1 MKDIIKLSFLKKS
14 INASPSQ
21 ILVIGFAAIILSGA
35 ILLNLPMASKD
46 GNSVGFINALF
57 TATSAVCVTGLVVV
71 DTATHWTPF
80 GQVIIIALIQIGGL
94 GFMTMSTLLSLL
106 VGRRITLRE
115 RIMMQEALNLDE
127 LEGLVRLTKSIIIA
141 TFTIEAAGAV
151 IYSTVFVPE
160 FGMKKGMIMGL
171 FHSVSAFCNAGFD
184 LIGGFKSFSPYVN
197 NAVINFT
204 TMLLIIIGGLGF
216 TVWMD
221 IYNNRSFGR
230 LSLHSKVVL
239 SVTGF
244 LITVGAL
251 FLFMIEYNNPATMGG
266 LPLSGKILSS
276 LFHSVSPRTAGFNTI
291 DNAAFTSSSKFLT
304 IILMFIGGSPC
315 STAGGIKTTTAG
327 ILFLTVVSVITGRE
341 DAEVFEK
348 RISKTIVYRAL
359 AVTAAGLFIV
369 TGVTMIL
376 SIAENADFLTLMYE
390 SASAF
395 GTVGLSL
402 NYSPNLSLIG
412 KLIVSATMFSGRVG
426 PLTLVVALAQ
436 RASRHKSNLK
446 YPEDKI
452 LVG

>member
-1 MKDIIKLSFLKKS
+1 MIKIIKMSFFKKS
-14 INASPSQ
+14 FSVSPSQ
-21 ILVIGFAAIILSGA
+21 ILVIGFGTIILSGA

-46 GNSVGFINALF
+46 GSSVGFINALF

-71 DTATHWTPF
+71 DTATHWTSF
-80 GQVIIIALIQIGGL
+80 GQIIIIVLIQIGGL

-106 VGRRITLRE
+106 IGRRITLRE
-115 RIMMQEALNLDE
+115 RIIMQEALNLDE

-141 TFTIEAAGAV
+141 TFTIESIGALAF
-151 IYSTVFVPE
+151 SAVFVPE
-160 FGMKKGMIMGL
+160 YGISKGLAMGI
-171 FHSVSAFCNAGFD
+171 FHSISAFCNAGFD
-184 LIGGFKSFSPYVN
+184 LIGGFRSFSPYVN

-204 TMLLIIIGGLGF
+204 AMLLIIIGGLGF

-221 IYNNRSFGR
+221 VYHNRSFGR

-244 LITVGAL
+244 LIAAGAL
-251 FLFMIEYNNPATMGG
+251 FLFIIEHNNPATMGN

-327 ILFLTVVSVITGRE
+327 ILFLTVISVITGRE
-341 DAEVFEK
+341 DAEIFEK

-359 AVTAAGLFIV
+359 AVIAAGLFIV
-369 TGVTMIL
+369 TCVTMVL
-376 SIAENADFLTLMYE
+376 SITENADFLTLMYE
-390 SASAF
+390 STSAF

-436 RASRHKSNLK
+436 RASKHRSNLK